1 MHCKRDS
8 IFIIHLFWIE
18 LIWIFNAMFKNWVKN
33 LVNKLYS
40 KPYLLLTN
48 TATGVVSISIG
59 DVLQQNLEHALTKD
73 EKIESTLQ
81 TIQQTVWDSSRTKNM
96 MLAGVYFS
104 AFGHFWYSFLDRR
117 FPPKSP
123 SAVRKKLLAE
133 IVMGPPLVSSVFF
146 VVGSLKGHSLP
157 QSWEYLKSNFPVI
170 CGVCI
175 LKRFIIFTI
184 LIILNIQIKVE
195 WLVYIPLQ
203 WLNFSYVPAQFRY
216 LYVATIS
223 IGYGS

>member
-1 MHCKRDS
+1 
-8 IFIIHLFWIE
+8 
-18 LIWIFNAMFKNWVKN
+18 MFKNWAKN

-59 DVLQQNLEHALTKD
+59 DVLQQNLEHALSKD

-81 TIQQTVWDSSRTKNM
+81 NVQQTSCAQSTMWDSNRTKNM

-123 SAVRKKLLAE
+123 SAVRKKLIAE
-133 IVMGPPLVSSVFF
+133 IAMGPPLVSSVFF
-146 VVGSLKGHSLP
+146 IVGSLKGHSLP
-157 QSWEYLKSNFPVI
+157 QSWEYIKSNFPVI
-170 CGVCI
+170 CGVCSQKS
-175 LKRFIIFTI
+175 LLFI
-184 LIILNIQIKVE
+184 
-195 WLVYIPLQ
+195 
-203 WLNFSYVPAQFRY
+203 
-216 LYVATIS
+216 
-223 IGYGS
+223 